1 MRMPN
6 DFSWNELVRLFS
18 ILGFELYNKGKPS
31 GSRIMFVKGE
41 MTYVAH
47 KPHPGSTVKVYVLRQ
62 VKEFLSNN
70 GLI

>member
-1 MRMPN
+1 MPQRKH
-6 DFSWNELVRLFS
+6 SQMQELGIYADLFKN
-18 ILGFELYNKGKPS
+18 ICFATKKQLHLLRRY
-31 GSRIMFVKGE
+31 I
-41 MTYVAH
+41 AH